1 MFIHNGNLRVFFQTV
16 EQMSVSRQYPPHSW
30 RAEHDSS
37 PQNDIVWL
45 CDLARFT
52 LEDE

>member
-1 MFIHNGNLRVFFQTV
+1 MFIHNGILRVFFQTI
-16 EQMSVSRQYPPHSW
+16 EQMGVSRQYPPHSW
-30 RAEHDSS
+30 RAEHDSF

-45 CDLARFT
+45 GDLARFT